1 MKTLSCFSALSLI
14 VLLRTC
20 SPTSTLDLEALRDAE
35 INNFRAPQSEVLST
49 GQPSADQLRVMANSG
64 VRHIISLRPQAEDT
78 GFNEQAVVESL
89 GMTFARIPVSVAE
102 GGINAENAQSL
113 QSLLDQYSGEGV
125 AVHCATGNRVGA
137 LISVAEF
144 ADGSNIDSAIS
155 EGARWGMTSERLQ
168 GIVRESLGDN

>member
-1 MKTLSCFSALSLI
+1 
-14 VLLRTC
+14 
-20 SPTSTLDLEALRDAE
+20 
-35 INNFRAPQSEVLST
+35 
-49 GQPSADQLRVMANSG
+49 
-64 VRHIISLRPQAEDT
+64 
-78 GFNEQAVVESL
+78 
-89 GMTFARIPVSVAE
+89 MTFARIPVSVAE

>member
-1 MKTLSCFSALSLI
+1 MKTLSRFSALSLI
-14 VLLRTC
+14 VLLSPC

-35 INNFRAPQSEVLST
+35 INNFRAPQYEVLST
-49 GQPSADQLRVMANSG
+49 GQPSADHLRVMANSG

-155 EGARWGMTSERLQ
+155 EGARWGMPSERLQ

>member
-14 VLLRTC
+14 ILLSTC

-144 ADGSNIDSAIS
+144 TDGSNIDSAIS
-155 EGARWGMTSERLQ
+155 EGTRWGMTSERLQ

>member
-1 MKTLSCFSALSLI
+1 MCI
-14 VLLRTC
+14 
-20 SPTSTLDLEALRDAE
+20 RD
-35 INNFRAPQSEVLST
+35 S
-49 GQPSADQLRVMANSG
+49 
-64 VRHIISLRPQAEDT
+64 
-78 GFNEQAVVESL
+78 
-89 GMTFARIPVSVAE
+89 SVAE